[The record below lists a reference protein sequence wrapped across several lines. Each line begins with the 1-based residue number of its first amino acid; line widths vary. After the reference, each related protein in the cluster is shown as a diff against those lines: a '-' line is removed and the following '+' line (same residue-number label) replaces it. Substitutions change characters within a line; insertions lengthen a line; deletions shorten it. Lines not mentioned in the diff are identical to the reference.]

1 MTAVGDGGGWEM
13 SSGTQ
18 AGRLMEV
25 SGTRIGMYVG
35 DGARVPRVGLGFKSE
50 ALGGGTVGCGWL
62 AATGQAHPT
71 GGWLWGAA
79 WRAKGRLPLR
89 VSAGQHCRVG
99 GRVDAYRQMDAA
111 RGVVVRALFAKSS
124 LSGAG
129 RWRRPGHC
137 GGGPTDHGDPT
148 SRGVGRPRAQ
158 IAHDG
163 EAQTAASLAATAP
176 APDRHRHLFDGR
188 FGFAPLKSLI
198 VRRLVKGHGRE
209 RLSLARRK
217 LQ

>member
-1 MTAVGDGGGWEM
+1 MRWEMTAVGDGGGWEM

-89 VSAGQHCRVG
+89 VSAGQHCRAG

-124 LSGAG
+124 LSGGCVALAG
-129 RWRRPGHC
+129 VS
-137 GGGPTDHGDPT
+137 GGPGDGVALATAVVDRPITGIQPPVVWGDP
-148 SRGVGRPRAQ
+148 
-158 IAHDG
+158 
-163 EAQTAASLAATAP
+163 
-176 APDRHRHLFDGR
+176 
-188 FGFAPLKSLI
+188 
-198 VRRLVKGHGRE
+198 VRRLRTME
-209 RLSLARRK
+209 RHKRRRLWPRRLPPPTDTATCSTAVLASHP
-217 LQ
+217 